1 MSTDHNK
8 KAAMEMRLPLHE
20 DVSYE
25 ERDVR
30 TSIIL
35 KFLVGLAVVIVAS
48 YFLTLGIYNG
58 LTHYW
63 ASTYAAPPPS
73 HEGEGL
79 TLPPEPR
86 LQGMPG
92 HLIDPQ
98 RDWREKVKA
107 DTEANDQLL
116 WIDKNSGIAQIP
128 VSEAMKLISEK
139 GLPAVPVAP
148 AEKKK

>member
-8 KAAMEMRLPLHE
+8 KGPAEIRLPLHD
-20 DVSYE
+20 DVSFE

-35 KFLVGLAVVIVAS
+35 KFLVGLAITLVIS
-48 YFLTLGIYNG
+48 YFVTIGIYTG

-73 HEGEGL
+73 REGEGL
-79 TLPPEPR
+79 TMPPEPR

-92 HLIDPQ
+92 HMTDAQ
-98 RDWREKVKA
+98 EDWRNMVKA
-107 DTEANDQLL
+107 DTAANNELGWTDE
-116 WIDKNSGIAQIP
+116 KTGMARIP
-128 VSEAMKLISEK
+128 VTDAMDLIVAK
-139 GLPAVPVAP
+139 GLPTLP
-148 AEKKK
+148 AMPDEKK